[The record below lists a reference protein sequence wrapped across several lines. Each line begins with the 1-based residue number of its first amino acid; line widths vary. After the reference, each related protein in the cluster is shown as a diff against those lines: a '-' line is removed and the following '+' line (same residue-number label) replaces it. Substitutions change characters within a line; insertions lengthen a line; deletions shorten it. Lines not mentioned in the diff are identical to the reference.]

1 MKPLLLRAAVF
12 GVLALASAKAGASTD
27 SSSFRVSLTIA
38 APCEVTTL
46 DAAAGGQAVA
56 VHCQSAATPYR
67 LEQGAA
73 ALGPQVQDA
82 RMDESDGHARM
93 TLTF

>member
-1 MKPLLLRAAVF
+1 MKSLSLLAVVF

-27 SSSFRVSLTIA
+27 SGSFRVSVTIA
-38 APCEVTTL
+38 APCDVSTL
-46 DAAAGGQAVA
+46 DAAAGGQTVT
-56 VHCQSAATPYR
+56 VRCHSAAIPYR
-67 LEQGAA
+67 LDQGAP

-82 RMDESDGHARM
+82 SVDAGEGYARM

>member
-1 MKPLLLRAAVF
+1 MNSLRLRAAVF
-12 GVLALASAKAGASTD
+12 GVLALASATAGASTD
-27 SSSFRVSLTIA
+27 SGSFRVSVTIA
-38 APCEVTTL
+38 APCVVTML
-46 DAAAGGQAVA
+46 DAATGDQAVA

-67 LEQGAA
+67 LEQGAP

-82 RMDESDGHARM
+82 RMDASDGQARM